1 MSANEGTFCKVF
13 LNSIAV
19 QRVNGGGGGRRGHP
33 NTKVYSEKRMPW
45 GQWSK
50 KGGWEQTVL
59 ASSLAAAHTP
69 RSEGGGNRTLH
80 TDVFERCAKQ
90 DHKRGARKKVADN
103 VPQPSKKRRGTMSG
117 EVHIPHIWARTAGG
131 RVLSTE
137 CTGRLRCLTP
147 I

>member
-1 MSANEGTFCKVF
+1 
-13 LNSIAV
+13 
-19 QRVNGGGGGRRGHP
+19 
-33 NTKVYSEKRMPW
+33 MPW

-90 DHKRGARKKVADN
+90 DHKRGARKKVVDN
-103 VPQPSKKRRGTMSG
+103 VPQPSKKERNDVGGSAHSSYLGAHSWREGAFNGVYGQLKVFNANMNPHMGPNTTLPAVLPAPSG
-117 EVHIPHIWARTAGG
+117 WE
-131 RVLSTE
+131 E
-137 CTGRLRCLTP
+137 M
-147 I
+147 